1 MSDKE
6 LVSASDIAL
15 ELKNSLNDIFEQL
28 GEIIEVPAGTTNY
41 DVNSKCCTYFTD
53 INKTINSYSHS
64 AVRDAEKITEI
75 DNQLTSLDSTLE
87 SKM

>member
-28 GEIIEVPAGTTNY
+28 GEIIEVPAGTTNH
-41 DVNSKCCTYFTD
+41 DVNSKCCIYFTD
-53 INKTINSYSHS
+53 INKTINSYSNS

-75 DNQLTSLDSTLE
+75 DNQLTSLDSALE